1 MYNKVLMFLV
11 TGIFVLGINKL
22 SFAMMCG
29 SSTAHGEHTQVAYAE
44 SADPEHEHGKTP
56 DTQAHSEEAVNV
68 GNKICPVS
76 GEEIK
81 EEEAFQVEH
90 EGKIYNLCCKMC
102 AKDFKKDPEKYIEK
116 LKELEKKE
124 EESQA
129 GHTHEG
135 HTHEHTH

>member
-1 MYNKVLMFLV
+1 MFRRILPIIVAVL
-11 TGIFVLGINKL
+11 FVLGTSKL
-22 SFAMMCG
+22 SSAMMCG
-29 SSTAHGEHTQVAYAE
+29 EHSQHQQIAQAETEHKHESTEATAPV
-44 SADPEHEHGKTP
+44 TP
-56 DTQAHSEEAVNV
+56 TEAVNV

-76 GEEIK
+76 GERIK

-102 AKDFKKDPEKYIEK
+102 VKDFKKDPEKYIEK

-135 HTHEHTH
+135 HTQEHTH